1 MVIDRA
7 KTVRGALAGAVAAGV
22 WAAQQPVD
30 KALFGVAYDD
40 TELLGKVVTRGRA
53 WPTVGLALHLGNG
66 AAMGALYAVL
76 APRMPVPSWSRGPL
90 VALAEHVATWP
101 LTVLT
106 DRVHPARDELP
117 KLAGSFPAFA
127 QATWRHLLF
136 GVVLGELERR
146 LNPPADPELP
156 PYEHVMSSNG
166 HGKLEHLASS
176 SEGSRP

>member
-40 TELLGKVVTRGRA
+40 TELLGKVLTRGRA

-66 AAMGALYAVL
+66 AAMGALYTAI
-76 APRMPVPSWSRGPL
+76 APRMPVPSWSRGPI
-90 VALAEHVATWP
+90 VALVEHLATWP

-166 HGKLEHLASS
+166 HGKLEHVSTS
-176 SEGSRP
+176 